1 MGGMRSKR
9 WRIKGIGLALAA
21 RQFSTKQDKM
31 AQSSAR
37 LALAFSCIGHATM
50 HVMTAL
56 YFTIVI
62 GLQHAWG
69 LDYDTLIR
77 LWTFGALLVGLGAPL
92 AGWLGDRWSESGMMV
107 VFYALTG
114 VGGIAAGLAD
124 GTTALWIGLAVLGLG
139 ASIYH
144 PVGMAWLVRTV
155 PNPGRALGFLG
166 VFGGVGI
173 ASAALIAGGLMAV
186 SSWRAAFIVPG
197 LFSLGMAAALLYL
210 KIAGRVVDGEGQGAA
225 TRKESRGDMYRAFIF
240 LTVTMAAGAAIFHS
254 LLTTMPELFEQRMT
268 SLVGSS
274 ILGVGALV
282 TLVFLGGAAAQIGGG
297 ILVDRYSIKAI
308 YVTGLAIQ
316 IPVLVL
322 VGQFIGAPLLVAAIA
337 AVAVSSFI
345 IPAENLML
353 ARYTPAHRRG
363 LAYGAKFVLAFGIA
377 PLAVQLVGW
386 TSTLPGG
393 FAVLLWILAGLGTLA
408 LLAAFGLPN
417 GRKIAAKAVPTVPAP
432 AE

>member
-1 MGGMRSKR
+1 MGNK
-9 WRIKGIGLALAA
+9 AY
-21 RQFSTKQDKM
+21 
-31 AQSSAR
+31 
-37 LALAFSCIGHATM
+37 AF
-50 HVMTAL
+50 
-56 YFTIVI
+56 
-62 GLQHAWG
+62 
-69 LDYDTLIR
+69 
-77 LWTFGALLVGLGAPL
+77 
-92 AGWLGDRWSESGMMV
+92 
-107 VFYALTG
+107 
-114 VGGIAAGLAD
+114 IAA
-124 GTTALWIGLAVLGLG
+124 TAAFLVAGPAVAQDWKPSEPVTIIVPWSAGGSTDTVTRVVAGELSEALGQNVVILNQPG
-139 ASIYH
+139 ASGSTGTRSVWEAPH
-144 PVGMAWLVRTV
+144 DGM
-155 PNPGRALGFLG
+155 
-166 VFGGVGI
+166 
-173 ASAALIAGGLMAV
+173 
-186 SSWRAAFIVPG
+186 
-197 LFSLGMAAALLYL
+197 
-210 KIAGRVVDGEGQGAA
+210 
-225 TRKESRGDMYRAFIF
+225 
-240 LTVTMAAGAAIFHS
+240 TMAAGAAIFHS

-282 TLVFLGGAAAQIGGG
+282 TVVFLGGAAAQIGGG

-308 YVTGLAIQ
+308 YVTGLTIQ